1 MVLSNVQNPFNHHF
15 PFLEAPKV
23 ERFMQLEELIRSWNE
38 KVNVVSRKD
47 IDNLRYRHVMHSLAL
62 TKVLHFQEG
71 TKILDGGTGGGFP
84 GLPLA
89 IAYPDADFHLVD
101 STRKKIDVVKAIAE
115 SLGLDNVST
124 SHQRLEE
131 VRGSYDFVLG
141 RAVTNLP
148 RFLAWSLKHVR
159 KGHHNAYPNGIF
171 YWKGGQLEDV
181 IQDQHPDFQTFEMAN
196 LFDPPLFEDKYLF
209 FLPKQ

>member
-15 PFLEAPKV
+15 PFLEAPQV
-23 ERFMQLEELIRSWNE
+23 EQLIQLEALIRSWNE

-47 IDNLRYRHVMHSLAL
+47 MDNLRYRHVIHSLAL
-62 TKVLHFQEG
+62 TKVLDFREG
-71 TKILDGGTGGGFP
+71 TIILDGGTGGGFP

-89 IAYPDADFHLVD
+89 IAYPGADFHLVD

-115 SLGLDNVST
+115 SLGLHNVSA

-131 VRGSYDFVLG
+131 VQGSYDFVLG

-148 RFLAWSLKHVR
+148 RFLAWSLKQVR
-159 KGHHNAYPNGIF
+159 KGHNNAYPNGIF
-171 YWKGGQLEDV
+171 YWKGGQLEDD
-181 IQDQHPDFQTFEMAN
+181 IRDKYPNFQTFEMAN